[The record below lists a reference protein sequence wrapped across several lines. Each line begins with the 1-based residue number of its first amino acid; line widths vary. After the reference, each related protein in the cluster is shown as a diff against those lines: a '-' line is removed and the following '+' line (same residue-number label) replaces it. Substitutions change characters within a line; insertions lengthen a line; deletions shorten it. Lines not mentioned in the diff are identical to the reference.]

1 MKWNLDPSHS
11 SVEFG
16 VRHMGFAT
24 VRGRFENFDID
35 VRTDEDGAPTSVR
48 ATVEVASIN
57 TGAPDRDAH
66 LRSADFFDAE
76 HHPMMTFVSTSIV
89 PLGGRR
95 YRAEGD
101 LTIRGQTHNA
111 TLETEVSGFATD
123 PWGNE
128 RLAAH
133 TTGKVNRALW
143 GLTWNQVLEAGSLLV
158 GEEVRLTIDTEVI
171 AEQAAVAAD

>member
-1 MKWNLDPSHS
+1 MQWNLDPSHS

-16 VRHMGFAT
+16 VRHMGFST
-24 VRGRFENFDID
+24 VRGRFESFTVD
-35 VRTDEDGAPTSVR
+35 VRTDDVGAPTSVR
-48 ATVEVASIN
+48 ASVDVASIS

-76 HHPMMTFVSTSIV
+76 AHPTLTFVSTAIS

-95 YRAEGD
+95 YRVEGD
-101 LTIRGQTHNA
+101 LTIRGQTHKA
-111 TLETEVSGFATD
+111 TLETEVSEFATD
-123 PWGNE
+123 PWGNK

-133 TTGKVNRALW
+133 TTGKVNRTQW

-171 AEQAAVAAD
+171 AEQVAVAAD